1 MGESDRG
8 RKMFALLILPSAAL
22 AWRPAPGIP
31 LERQLPANR
40 QTTGSGSGSGAA
52 CDYDPWTQECNGTE
66 IWCDSG
72 YYTGSSGDQCWYGNY
87 CLQLVN
93 EWDGCP
99 GICHTPCNWD
109 TEDYCDMGM
118 DENNCW
124 MGNWCQDKSLGGC
137 PSHTGSGSSDYSG
150 STSTCSEAYTQ
161 ECNSTELYCDAGMDS
176 EGCWY
181 GNYCI
186 NQVNEWDGCFG
197 VCSMNCNWE
206 TEEWCDMGT
215 DANGCWMGNWCQDKS
230 MGGCPPPMGGSELN
244 SGEDLCAHVTTWTE
258 ECNSTQISCDTGY
271 SPEGCWFGN
280 YCIDS
285 VNSWDSCP
293 GMCYTTCNW
302 ETEDWCDMGLDA
314 NGCWMGNWCQD
325 MTMGGCPEI
334 TMVSKR
340 GAMEKKKAME
350 RIASGYGSD
359 YGFGSGFDYGSGSNF
374 DYGSGSSFD
383 FGSGSD

>member
-40 QTTGSGSGSGAA
+40 QTTGSGSGSGTA

-72 YYTGSSGDQCWYGNY
+72 YYTGTSGDQCWYGNY

-109 TEDYCDMGM
+109 AEDYCDMGM

-124 MGNWCQDKSLGGC
+124 MGNWCQDESLGGC

-150 STSTCSEAYTQ
+150 STSTCAEAYTQ

-181 GNYCI
+181 
-186 NQVNEWDGCFG
+186 
-197 VCSMNCNWE
+197 
-206 TEEWCDMGT
+206 
-215 DANGCWMGNWCQDKS
+215 GCWMGNWCQDKS

-244 SGEDLCAHVTTWTE
+244 SGEDICAHMTYTE
-258 ECNSTQISCDTGY
+258 ECSNSQISCDSGY
-271 SPEGCWFGN
+271 SYEG
-280 YCIDS
+280 
-285 VNSWDSCP
+285 
-293 GMCYTTCNW
+293 
-302 ETEDWCDMGLDA
+302 
-314 NGCWMGNWCQD
+314 
-325 MTMGGCPEI
+325 
-334 TMVSKR
+334 
-340 GAMEKKKAME
+340 
-350 RIASGYGSD
+350 
-359 YGFGSGFDYGSGSNF
+359 
-374 DYGSGSSFD
+374 
-383 FGSGSD
+383 

>member
-72 YYTGSSGDQCWYGNY
+72 YYTGTSGDQCWYGNY
-87 CLQLVN
+87 CLQL
-93 EWDGCP
+93 
-99 GICHTPCNWD
+99 
-109 TEDYCDMGM
+109 
-118 DENNCW
+118 
-124 MGNWCQDKSLGGC
+124 
-137 PSHTGSGSSDYSG
+137 
-150 STSTCSEAYTQ
+150 
-161 ECNSTELYCDAGMDS
+161 
-176 EGCWY
+176 
-181 GNYCI
+181 
-186 NQVNEWDGCFG
+186 VNEWDGCFG

-258 ECNSTQISCDTGY
+258 ACNSTQISCDMGN

-280 YCIDS
+280 YCLDS
-285 VNSWDSCP
+285 VQSWDNCP
-293 GMCYTTCNW
+293 GLCYNVCNW
-302 ETEDWCDMGLDA
+302 ETEESCDMGLDA

-340 GAMEKKKAME
+340 GALEKKKAME

>member
-40 QTTGSGSGSGAA
+40 QFIVVDGSAD

-197 VCSMNCNWE
+197 VCSVNCNWE
-206 TEEWCDMGT
+206 TEEWCDMG
-215 DANGCWMGNWCQDKS
+215 S
-230 MGGCPPPMGGSELN
+230 
-244 SGEDLCAHVTTWTE
+244 
-258 ECNSTQISCDTGY
+258 
-271 SPEGCWFGN
+271 
-280 YCIDS
+280 
-285 VNSWDSCP
+285 
-293 GMCYTTCNW
+293 
-302 ETEDWCDMGLDA
+302 DA

-359 YGFGSGFDYGSGSNF
+359 YGFGSGFDYGSGS
-374 DYGSGSSFD
+374 SFD

>member
-40 QTTGSGSGSGAA
+40 QTTGSGSGSGVS

-72 YYTGSSGDQCWYGNY
+72 YYTGTSGDQCWYGNY
-87 CLQLVN
+87 CMQLFSH
-93 EWDGCP
+93 GCP

-161 ECNSTELYCDAGMDS
+161 ECNSTELYCDARTRA
-176 EGCWY
+176 W
-181 GNYCI
+181 
-186 NQVNEWDGCFG
+186 G
-197 VCSMNCNWE
+197 VALHLWE
-206 TEEWCDMGT
+206 APSLTPVKISAPTSPPTLRNATALRSPATWVTHLRAVGLATIASTPFNLGT
-215 DANGCWMGNWCQDKS
+215 TA
-230 MGGCPPPMGGSELN
+230 LA
-244 SGEDLCAHVTTWTE
+244 CA
-258 ECNSTQISCDTGY
+258 
-271 SPEGCWFGN
+271 
-280 YCIDS
+280 
-285 VNSWDSCP
+285 
-293 GMCYTTCNW
+293 TTCATGRLKNRVTW
-302 ETEDWCDMGLDA
+302 VWTPMDA
-314 NGCWMGNWCQD
+314 GWA
-325 MTMGGCPEI
+325 T
-334 TMVSKR
+334 
-340 GAMEKKKAME
+340 GA
-350 RIASGYGSD
+350 RT
-359 YGFGSGFDYGSGSNF
+359 
-374 DYGSGSSFD
+374 
-383 FGSGSD
+383 

>member
-8 RKMFALLILPSAAL
+8 RKMFALLILPSTAL

-109 TEDYCDMGM
+109 TEDYCDNGM
-118 DENNCW
+118 DMNNCW
-124 MGNWCQDKSLGGC
+124 MGNYCQDKSLGGC

-186 NQVNEWDGCFG
+186 NHVNEWDGCYG
-197 VCSMNCNWE
+197 VCSMNCNYE
-206 TEEWCDMGT
+206 TEEWCDMG
-215 DANGCWMGNWCQDKS
+215 
-230 MGGCPPPMGGSELN
+230 
-244 SGEDLCAHVTTWTE
+244 
-258 ECNSTQISCDTGY
+258 I
-271 SPEGCWFGN
+271 
-280 YCIDS
+280 
-285 VNSWDSCP
+285 
-293 GMCYTTCNW
+293 
-302 ETEDWCDMGLDA
+302 DA

-359 YGFGSGFDYGSGSNF
+359 YGFGSGF
-374 DYGSGSSFD
+374 
-383 FGSGSD
+383 

>member
-1 MGESDRG
+1 
-8 RKMFALLILPSAAL
+8 
-22 AWRPAPGIP
+22 
-31 LERQLPANR
+31 
-40 QTTGSGSGSGAA
+40 
-52 CDYDPWTQECNGTE
+52 
-66 IWCDSG
+66 
-72 YYTGSSGDQCWYGNY
+72 
-87 CLQLVN
+87 
-93 EWDGCP
+93 
-99 GICHTPCNWD
+99 
-109 TEDYCDMGM
+109 
-118 DENNCW
+118 
-124 MGNWCQDKSLGGC
+124 
-137 PSHTGSGSSDYSG
+137 
-150 STSTCSEAYTQ
+150 
-161 ECNSTELYCDAGMDS
+161 
-176 EGCWY
+176 
-181 GNYCI
+181 
-186 NQVNEWDGCFG
+186 
-197 VCSMNCNWE
+197 
-206 TEEWCDMGT
+206 MGT

>member
-1 MGESDRG
+1 MG
-8 RKMFALLILPSAAL
+8 MFALLILPSAAL

-40 QTTGSGSGSGAA
+40 QTTGSGSGSGVA

-72 YYTGSSGDQCWYGNY
+72 YYTGTSGDQCWYGNY

-186 NQVNEWDGCFG
+186 NQVNEWDGCHG
-197 VCSMNCNWE
+197 VCSMNCNYE
-206 TEEWCDMGT
+206 TEDWCDMGT
-215 DANGCWMGNWCQDKS
+215 DANGS
-230 MGGCPPPMGGSELN
+230 
-244 SGEDLCAHVTTWTE
+244 
-258 ECNSTQISCDTGY
+258 
-271 SPEGCWFGN
+271 SPEGCWYGN
-280 YCIDS
+280 YCLDS
-285 VNSWDSCP
+285 VQSWDNCP
-293 GMCYTTCNW
+293 GVCYTMCNW
-302 ETEDWCDMGLDA
+302 ETEETCDMGLDA

-325 MTMGGCPEI
+325 MTMGGCPDI

-359 YGFGSGFDYGSGSNF
+359 YGFGSGFNYASGSNF